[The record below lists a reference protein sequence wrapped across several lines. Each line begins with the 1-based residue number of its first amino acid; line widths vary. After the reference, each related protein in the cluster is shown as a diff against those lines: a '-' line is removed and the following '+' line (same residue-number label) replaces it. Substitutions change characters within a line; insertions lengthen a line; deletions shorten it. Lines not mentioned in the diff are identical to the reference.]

1 MKRVKKK
8 PSSNEKQRAS
18 GHFSCWSRCH
28 LGKTPKTQP
37 FPYHRCSGPQELL
50 SHLGPGAAIS
60 RARPAGTDP
69 LRLAGWFVSAVGHME
84 PNRTAW
90 DTNVWPCSRPHGP
103 AGRGPRMRGRSRPS
117 VLCSKWEA
125 SGQAALIY
133 GLLLQPD
140 LFSCSPSLIIKY
152 SIMNSKFLDNS
163 DFFFFFPA

>member
-1 MKRVKKK
+1 MKRVNKK
-8 PSSNEKQRAS
+8 PSSNEKWTAS

-28 LGKTPKTQP
+28 LGKAPKTQP

-60 RARPAGTDP
+60 CAQLVGTDP
-69 LRLAGWFVSAVGHME
+69 PHLTGWFVSAVGQTE
-84 PNRTAW
+84 PNRTAG
-90 DTNVWPCSRPHGP
+90 DADAWPCSRPHGP

-125 SGQAALIY
+125 LGQAALIY

-152 SIMNSKFLDNS
+152 SIMNSKFLDN
-163 DFFFFFPA
+163 